1 MTRAC
6 GGRSPLPASFCFRP
20 LSYSPR
26 PLLFLSLPGFCVPPR
41 VSSFLG
47 VPSRCVPLYPWPCL
61 SSVSSLTLLHSGFFS
76 RGHFPPLST
85 LSLTAVSWLPP
96 TSFPSLFACLWRV
109 PGSFHL
115 SFCHPV
121 SPRPGPRAAPCATAP
136 RPGHAP
142 IWLRLQPR
150 PLAGLCRAHPPPT
163 SGAADVGP
171 RPSSSGLR
179 PGLLTAS
186 RGAPLGKGG
195 SGHLPA
201 SQHKGG
207 RSASIRGRGFLLAR
221 QVLSVQG
228 ALTYGYGAQGPAG
241 AVRRITLTTGPGPE
255 RGGQLVLKFSNTNI
269 GILQ

>member
-6 GGRSPLPASFCFRP
+6 GRRRPLPASFCFRL

-76 RGHFPPLST
+76 RGHFPPLSR
-85 LSLTAVSWLPP
+85 LSLTAVSSLPP
-96 TSFPSLFACLWRV
+96 PRFPSLFACLWRV

-115 SFCHPV
+115 SFCHSV

-136 RPGHAP
+136 RPG
-142 IWLRLQPR
+142 QPR
-150 PLAGLCRAHPPPT
+150 PLAGLSRARPPPT
-163 SGAADVGP
+163 CSAADVGP
-171 RPSSSGLR
+171 RLSSSGLR

-221 QVLSVQG
+221 QVRSAQG
-228 ALTYGYGAQGPAG
+228 ALTHGYGARGPAG

-255 RGGQLVLKFSNTNI
+255 RDGQLVLKFSNTNI